1 MRNKRAGAGRTAVA
15 VVAAGLLA
23 GCGTSAAGTS
33 AAGTSAEVPAETASA
48 DAGSKAVLAD
58 VRAAVRS
65 AGLPERGM
73 TEGFPERE
81 VTEALSELEPDSA
94 LDAEERRKVL
104 ALTRELS
111 PCHVSWGTTGTKG
124 SAPAERREEFEAVL
138 AGIEARGWEERRPV
152 KDVEIG
158 DDGTLHYAV
167 HHKLGWTTYARHTEI
182 RDWSATS
189 VTATQDSC
197 FDRLTDEEEDL
208 VERVFD

>member
-15 VVAAGLLA
+15 VAAAAGLLA
-23 GCGTSAAGTS
+23 GCGAS
-33 AAGTSAEVPAETASA
+33 SAESSSAETPAAETASA

-94 LDAEERRKVL
+94 LDAEERRKVM

-111 PCHVSWGTTGTKG
+111 PCHVSWVTTDPKG

-158 DDGTLHYAV
+158 DDGTLHHAV